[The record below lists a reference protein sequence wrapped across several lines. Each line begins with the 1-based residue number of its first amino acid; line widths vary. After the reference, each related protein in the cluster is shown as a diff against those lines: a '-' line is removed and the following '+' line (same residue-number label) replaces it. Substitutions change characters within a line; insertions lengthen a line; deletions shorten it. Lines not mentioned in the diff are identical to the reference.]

1 MLDQYLE
8 KLQELRK
15 KNEPFALATVV
26 RREAPSSGKVGD
38 KAVINQWGEINGW
51 VGGGCVQGIVLKET
65 RAALE
70 SGKPRLVRIGKHL
83 QDAQQQNG
91 VMEYKMTC
99 QSEGTVEVF
108 IEPVLPQP
116 HLVVMGKSE
125 IARALVKMGKAAG
138 YRVTG
143 VAADANLQTFEK
155 VDELITQLSLANV
168 KTSPTSFIVVATQGM
183 NDEQALLEAMK
194 KEAAYVGFV
203 ASRKKIG
210 AIKSYLIDAGCDAA
224 KVEAMHS
231 PAGIDVNAKQPLEVA
246 ISILAEIIQVKNN
259 LSSFGNWEAA
269 PAAEKPATAP
279 DWYINPVCGVPV
291 DKHNPKHVIVYKE
304 EKVYFCCDGC
314 KVKFE
319 KDPEKYIKAREMG
332 LAPEGM

>member
-1 MLDQYLE
+1 MLDQYLD
-8 KLQELRK
+8 KLQELKK

-38 KAVINQWGEINGW
+38 KAVINQWGEIHGW

-65 RAALE
+65 RSALQ

-83 QDAQQQNG
+83 QDAQQHDG

-125 IARALVKMGKAAG
+125 IAKALAKMGKAAG

-194 KEAAYVGFV
+194 KHAAYVGFV

-246 ISILAEIIQVKNN
+246 ISILAEIIQVKNSMETFTN
-259 LSSFGNWEAA
+259 LEAA
-269 PAAEKPATAP
+269 PEAEKPATAP

-291 DKHNPKHVIVYKE
+291 DKHNPKHVIEYKE

-319 KDPEKYIKAREMG
+319 KDPEKYMKAREMG